1 MLFRSYQQ
9 ALNLW
14 NGSPQYLYGAGS
26 FELQVL
32 NYGIRK
38 SAVSEELAVKAARL
52 AAAGKRE
59 QELALRLLKQ
69 LYSQYPR
76 TEILE
81 AICSLMIRGDCRTKE
96 DFVWYE
102 KALGEQLSLTK
113 LYEYFLPFRR
123 VKNPSRSS
131 VSIPTLVTPVPPLR
145 T

>member
-1 MLFRSYQQ
+1 M
-9 ALNLW
+9 NLW
-14 NGSPQYLYGAGS
+14 NGSPQYLYGAGA

-69 LYSQYPR
+69 FYSQYPR

-96 DFVWYE
+96 DFVCYE
-102 KALGEQLSLTK
+102 
-113 LYEYFLPFRR
+113 
-123 VKNPSRSS
+123 
-131 VSIPTLVTPVPPLR
+131 
-145 T
+145 